1 MWWQRRSFA
10 AKDAAGRA
18 RLSQW
23 VGMAAGLA
31 FVAAAHPMTAV
42 AAGTRVLLLDP
53 QPADKTTKLWPELRA
68 LVTKTM
74 ADYVGRS
81 GEYSLVRLQ
90 PGTAVGC
97 EAIDF
102 ACFARG
108 ATAKSEFVLGA
119 KVQVNADNTIYL
131 TLTLLDTQNPERVE
145 SQYVPFGSPLRKREL
160 SPDEADQ
167 LATKLEG
174 TIGTLFRALS
184 QSAAPPPADAAQPVS
199 TPAVGASL
207 TVLVDGKGS
216 VQSDQPGFS
225 CERAACT
232 FSGTPP
238 STLTLIARPGWGRT
252 AGWSGASCL
261 NSVLADP
268 FRCEVAP
275 GQATRI
281 TVRFERTLGVKVG
294 AGILLGLSV
303 ASLVSGAAFLG
314 LQGQPMADGAQV
326 YNTGKLGALSLSL
339 GVLFGGTSGLLYFL

>member
-10 AKDAAGRA
+10 TQDSASRVNLP
-18 RLSQW
+18 RW
-23 VGMAAGLA
+23 VGMAAGFA
-31 FVAAAHPMTAV
+31 FVAASHPMTAV
-42 AAGTRVLLLDP
+42 AADTRVLLLEP
-53 QPADKTTKLWPELRA
+53 QPADRTTKLWPELRTFVA
-68 LVTKTM
+68 KTM

-81 GEYSLVRLQ
+81 GDYSLVRLQ
-90 PGTAVGC
+90 PGSAVGC

-108 ATAKSEFVLGA
+108 ATSKSEFVLGA

-145 SQYVPFGSPLRKREL
+145 SQYVPFGSPGRKREL
-160 SPDEADQ
+160 STEEADQ

-184 QSAAPPPADAAQPVS
+184 QSAAPPPADAAKPVS
-199 TPAVGASL
+199 TPAVSASL

-216 VQSDQPGFS
+216 VQSDHPGFS
-225 CERAACT
+225 CERAECA
-232 FSGTPP
+232 FPGAPP
-238 STLTLIARPGWGRT
+238 STLTLIARPSWGRT

-268 FRCEVAP
+268 LRCQVAP

-281 TVRFERTLGVKVG
+281 TVRFERSLGVKVG
-294 AGILLGLSV
+294 AGILLGLSI
-303 ASLVSGAAFLG
+303 ASLASGAAFLG
-314 LQGQPMADGAQV
+314 LQGQPLADGTQV
-326 YNTGKLGALSLSL
+326 YNTGKLGALSLSM
-339 GVLFGGTSGLLYFL
+339 GVLFGGTSGLLFFL

>member
-119 KVQVNADNTIYL
+119 KGPGQRGQHHLSDPDAL
-131 TLTLLDTQNPERVE
+131 RHAESRACRVA
-145 SQYVPFGSPLRKREL
+145 VC
-160 SPDEADQ
+160 AIW
-167 LATKLEG
+167 LASAKA
-174 TIGTLFRALS
+174 RALPRRS
-184 QSAAPPPADAAQPVS
+184 GSARHQAGGDDRHPVS
-199 TPAVGASL
+199 
-207 TVLVDGKGS
+207 
-216 VQSDQPGFS
+216 
-225 CERAACT
+225 RAESKCSA
-232 FSGTPP
+232 
-238 STLTLIARPGWGRT
+238 T
-252 AGWSGASCL
+252 AG
-261 NSVLADP
+261 
-268 FRCEVAP
+268 
-275 GQATRI
+275 
-281 TVRFERTLGVKVG
+281 
-294 AGILLGLSV
+294 
-303 ASLVSGAAFLG
+303 
-314 LQGQPMADGAQV
+314 
-326 YNTGKLGALSLSL
+326 
-339 GVLFGGTSGLLYFL
+339 